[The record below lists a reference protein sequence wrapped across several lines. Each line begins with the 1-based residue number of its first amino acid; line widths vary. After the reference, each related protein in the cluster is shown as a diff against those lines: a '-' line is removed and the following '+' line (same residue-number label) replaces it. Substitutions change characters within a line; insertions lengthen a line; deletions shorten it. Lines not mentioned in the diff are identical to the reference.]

1 MIRMIYLWT
10 EDREEKSGYRFW
22 KMIAGMLFGD
32 RITVESKRNN
42 SELVKAV
49 EKIRPDGNQYLI
61 AFDHAYDNTNI
72 GQLADR
78 LKEKIKSSSNIC
90 LLEMYSF
97 EYILLSFQ
105 YLTDW
110 VFEKNSILEKKR
122 KREIDVRNA
131 LLNAMQEDRYAEY
144 KEIIQIRSYFAS
156 IVNNVGSIDK
166 YSIETF
172 SAKLLHNITRNTGF
186 FVDKNNLGDCWY
198 KRCCTSRAEVN
209 ENGCG
214 LFDREQILDK
224 RDKCVSIYKYSDLK
238 RIFSGADL
246 EKYMEGIQY
255 D

>member
-105 YLTDW
+105 HLTDW
-110 VFEKNSILEKKR
+110 VFEKTAYWKR
-122 KREIDVRNA
+122 RE
-131 LLNAMQEDRYAEY
+131 
-144 KEIIQIRSYFAS
+144 
-156 IVNNVGSIDK
+156 
-166 YSIETF
+166 
-172 SAKLLHNITRNTGF
+172 
-186 FVDKNNLGDCWY
+186 
-198 KRCCTSRAEVN
+198 
-209 ENGCG
+209 
-214 LFDREQILDK
+214 
-224 RDKCVSIYKYSDLK
+224 
-238 RIFSGADL
+238 SGRL
-246 EKYMEGIQY
+246 M
-255 D
+255 